1 MTRVPTWRTT
11 SAALRAAARS
21 TPGSA
26 PGAGPAPRPSGAR
39 RAGLA
44 AAACVAL
51 AASLAG
57 CGLSSGDAGGS
68 EDEIVIGISL
78 PLTGDFSEPGK
89 GVQRGYEAW
98 AEHTNE
104 NGGLLGKQVRLV
116 ILDDQSNADRVASDY
131 ERLINQDGADLIF
144 GPFSTRLVV
153 PAAQVAQD
161 YGFLFVEPAGA
172 ADEVFEQGFDNLFYA
187 APAIADDHYN
197 LLAEHLLALP
207 PEQRPA
213 TAAFASMDDPFAQG
227 TAYGLRDKLAEAGVE
242 IVVDEVYPPNTTDFS
257 NIAAQIADSDAD
269 LVVGGTQY
277 QDAVN
282 LIVALQQLGYQPDL
296 AAFSTAPTNPEF
308 TAAIGGGVEGIV
320 SPTGYTPEAQ
330 WPENTEFVEFFTEKH
345 GHAPSEDE
353 ANAWTTG
360 EVVAAAVEAADCA
373 DPSPECQ
380 QELIDWLRDNEVDT
394 VVGPLSWDGQG
405 RPQSAH
411 LIQQY
416 VDGEIRIVLPG
427 DLAEAELVYPKP
439 AW

>member
-1 MTRVPTWRTT
+1 MRLGPTRRPARAHLRRTGV
-11 SAALRAAARS
+11 AATCVVLAS
-21 TPGSA
+21 T
-26 PGAGPAPRPSGAR
+26 
-39 RAGLA
+39 LA
-44 AAACVAL
+44 A
-51 AASLAG
+51 
-57 CGLSSGDAGGS
+57 CGLDSGSGDADD
-68 EDEIVIGISL
+68 DEIVIGISL

-98 AEHTNE
+98 AEHVNE
-104 NGGLLGKQVRLV
+104 TGGLLGKDVRLV

-131 ERLINQDGADLIF
+131 ERLINQEGADLIF

-187 APAIADDHYN
+187 APAVADDHYN
-197 LLAEHLLALP
+197 LLAEQILAM
-207 PEQRPA
+207 PEDQRPR
-213 TAAFASMDDPFAQG
+213 TAAYATMDDPFAQG
-227 TAYGLRDKLAEAGVE
+227 TAYGLRDKLAAAGVAT
-242 IVVDEVYPPNTTDFS
+242 VVDEVYPPNTTDFS

-269 LVVGGTQY
+269 IVVGGTQY

-308 TAAIGGGVEGIV
+308 PSAIGEKVDGIV

-330 WPENTEFVEFFTEKH
+330 FAENQEFVEFFTEKH

-360 EVVAAAVEAADCA
+360 EVVAAAVEAVGCA
-373 DPSPECQ
+373 DPSADCQ
-380 QELIDWLRDNEVDT
+380 QQLIDWLRDNEVPT
-394 VVGPLSWDGQG
+394 VVGPLSWDAQG
-405 RPQSAH
+405 RPESAH

-427 DLAEAELVYPKP
+427 DLAEAEFVYPKP